1 MDALEMQFKLQQK
14 LQNHISMDLDIRT
27 IDVEYYLNRGQDLWV
42 DKIYD
47 NFKGQEELL
56 RRLEGIIVTNTSSA
70 GSTGTGVH
78 GGQLWLIPS
87 NARYVIDESIN
98 THTIPVKPVDNTY
111 YNLNKTNSFKK
122 PHSKVIWRVVAGSKL
137 HELIGYT
144 GLTVSNY
151 TVVYIK
157 NPTEISILNTPNVN
171 CEIGAE
177 WHEEII
183 DEAVKFAMES
193 YSIAGSLRVKTN

>member
-1 MDALEMQFKLQQK
+1 MI
-14 LQNHISMDLDIRT
+14 N
-27 IDVEYYLNRGQDLWV
+27 
-42 DKIYD
+42 
-47 NFKGQEELL
+47 
-56 RRLEGIIVTNTSSA
+56 
-70 GSTGTGVH
+70 
-78 GGQLWLIPS
+78 S
-87 NARYVIDESIN
+87 N
-98 THTIPVKPVDNTY
+98 
-111 YNLNKTNSFKK
+111 
-122 PHSKVIWRVVAGSKL
+122 KVY
-137 HELIGYT
+137 ELIGYT
-144 GLTVSNY
+144 GLTISNY